1 MTSRQSLIT
10 RDDTFLG
17 VCEGF
22 GQDFGFNPLW
32 LRLAFAVTLL
42 FNPAVVVGTYL
53 GLGLVVAFTHWLY
66 PTVRRQGNTLAIA
79 PATGSRIEIA
89 SSSQNHPDV
98 REDFAIA
105 A

>member
-1 MTSRQSLIT
+1 MTSRQSLFT

-17 VCEGF
+17 VCKGL

-32 LRLAFAVTLL
+32 LRLAFALTLL
-42 FNPAVVVGTYL
+42 FDPAAVIGTYL

-66 PTVRRQGNTLAIA
+66 PTVQRQSAT
-79 PATGSRIEIA
+79 PAMEPAAASRIESTA
-89 SSSQNHPDV
+89 TAQNHAEV
-98 REDFAIA
+98 QEDFAIA